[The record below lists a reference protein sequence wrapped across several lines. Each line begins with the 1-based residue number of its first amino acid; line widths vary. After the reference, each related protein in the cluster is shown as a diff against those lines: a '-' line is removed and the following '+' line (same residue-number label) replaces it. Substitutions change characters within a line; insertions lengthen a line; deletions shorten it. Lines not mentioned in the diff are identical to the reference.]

1 MNKKI
6 KTSKIIMV
14 GYEQQVYQG
23 VDQGLDHPCHPL
35 MKNSGH
41 DHER

>member
-14 GYEQQVYQG
+14 GYEQQVYEG
-23 VDQGLDHPCHPL
+23 AVPLDHPCHPL
-35 MKNSGH
+35 MKNSGC